1 MVSPWGIPDP
11 GGLTSMT
18 GATSIA
24 IGLPEHSRSWRGLP
38 FSAKLFIGITI
49 LGGLATL
56 VYGGIHQTSNN
67 IAEFICYLGIAVLAS
82 RLKVN
87 LPGITGTLSVNFLF
101 ILIGVLDLSFSE
113 TLILGAISMVAQC
126 FYPER
131 PKALQVAFNV
141 CAGSIA
147 TALAYLAYHQR
158 LITHVVDSRPIL
170 LGLAATIYFIA
181 NAGTIATVI
190 SLTERRPITR
200 ILVDCYFW
208 SFPYYLV
215 GAGIAAI
222 IVWLNHAFN
231 WETSLLVLPAVY
243 LIYRSY
249 RLYLGKLE
257 DEKRHVE
264 EMANL
269 HLRTIEALALAIEAK
284 DHTTHE
290 HLQRV
295 RVYAIEVAKH
305 LGVNG
310 PELEALHAASL
321 LHDIGK
327 LAVPEHIISK
337 PGRLSPEEFEKMKI
351 HTLVGAEILE
361 RVRFPYPVVPIVRA
375 HHEKWDGSGY
385 PMGLKGAEI
394 PLGARI
400 LSAVDYLDALASD
413 RQYRRA
419 LPMREVMQKL
429 ALESG
434 KSFDPKVVD
443 VLLKRYE
450 NLERLVI
457 SKSSEDLNAPLSTAI
472 KIDRG
477 LEPAAGFEN
486 STATDYVGRET
497 TFLSS
502 IAAARQE
509 AQALFELSQ
518 DLGASLSLGETL
530 SVFSVKLKPMV
541 PYDAIAIYIKRE
553 NELVAEFVN
562 GDNYR
567 LFSSLRIPIGQGLSG
582 WVAHNRKPIIN
593 GNPSVEPG
601 YLNDPSKFSTLRSA
615 LAVPLEGVAGII
627 GVLALYRGERDAF
640 TSDHLRILLAVS
652 GKMALAIENAL
663 KYQQAENSAT
673 TDYLTGLPNARSLF
687 LQLDRELARCKR
699 DNTSLTVMVSDM
711 DGFKQINDRFGHLEG
726 NRVLRLFA
734 QALKDT
740 CREYDYVARMGGD
753 EFVVIAPGLTPDAS
767 AKKTE
772 QMRALARHAGSE
784 VCGEDILSLSV
795 GRAVFP
801 ADGKDAEQLLAEA
814 DRRMYLEKQKQLA
827 YKDRRAHPRLKCRVT
842 IELTADNSGVPLFAN
857 LTDISLGGCFIETS
871 TIVPAGSKIQL
882 GFSMD
887 DPTLTTEGLVMRL
900 DPGSGLAVQF
910 PELNRDA
917 RDRMF
922 RIIEFVQKST
932 SFYNKR
938 YLDSLAKS

>member
-1 MVSPWGIPDP
+1 MPSPSRGWKHAPWFAKVFISVVVIAG
-11 GGLTSMT
+11 T
-18 GATSIA
+18 GV
-24 IGLPEHSRSWRGLP
+24 LL
-38 FSAKLFIGITI
+38 
-49 LGGLATL
+49 
-56 VYGGIHQTSNN
+56 YGAIHQSSKN
-67 IAEFICYLGIAVLAS
+67 IAEFICYLGIAILAS

-101 ILIGVLDLSFSE
+101 VLIGILELSFSE
-113 TLILGAISMVAQC
+113 TLTLGAIAMLAQC
-126 FYPER
+126 MFPER
-131 PKALQVAFNV
+131 PNAIQVSFNV
-141 CAGSIA
+141 CAGAVS
-147 TALAYLAYHQR
+147 TTLAFLVYHHPLTNL
-158 LITHVVDSRPIL
+158 LIGSRPIL
-170 LGLAATIYFIA
+170 LGLAACVYFVA
-181 NAGTIATVI
+181 NAGSIAMVI
-190 SLTERRPITR
+190 SLTENRPLSK

-215 GAGIAAI
+215 GAGIAGTIA
-222 IVWLNHAFN
+222 WLNQKFN
-231 WETSLLVLPAVY
+231 WETSLLLVPAVY

-249 RLYLGKLE
+249 RLYLGKLD
-257 DEKRHVE
+257 DEKRHVD

-284 DHTTHE
+284 DQTTHD

-295 RVYAIEVAKH
+295 RVYAIEVAKE
-305 LGVNG
+305 LGVTG
-310 PELEALHAASL
+310 AELEALHAAAL

-337 PGRLSPEEFEKMKI
+337 PGRLTPEEFEKMKI

-394 PLGARI
+394 PVGARI

-419 LPMREVMQKL
+419 LPLQEVMQKL
-429 ALESG
+429 VAESG
-434 KSFDPKVVD
+434 KSFDPKVVE
-443 VLLKRYE
+443 VLRQRYQH
-450 NLERLVI
+450 LERLALA
-457 SKSSEDLNAPLSTAI
+457 KSTEDPNAPLSTAI
-472 KIDRG
+472 KIERG
-477 LEPAAGFEN
+477 LAPAAGFEN
-486 STATDYVGRET
+486 AKAQDHVGHEA

-509 AQALFELSQ
+509 AQSLFELSQ

-541 PYDAIAIYIKRE
+541 PYDAIAIYILRE
-553 NELVAEFVN
+553 NELVPEYVN

-567 LFSSLRIPIGQGLSG
+567 LFSSLRIPLGQGLSG
-582 WVAHNRKPIIN
+582 WVAQNRKPIVN

-601 YLNDPSKFSTLRSA
+601 YLNDPSMFSTLRSA
-615 LAVPLEGVAGII
+615 LAVPLEGVSGVI

-652 GKMALAIENAL
+652 SKMALSIENAL
-663 KYQQAENSAT
+663 KYAQAENSAT

-699 DNTSLTVMVSDM
+699 DNTTLTVMVSDL

-734 QALKDT
+734 QALKDS

-753 EFVVIAPGLTPDAS
+753 EFVVVAPGLPTDAS
-767 AKKTE
+767 SKKNE
-772 QMRALARHAGSE
+772 QLRALAKQAGFE
-784 VCGEDILSLSV
+784 VCGEEILSLSV
-795 GRAVFP
+795 GVAVYP
-801 ADGKDAEQLLAEA
+801 TDGNDAEQLLAEA
-814 DRRMYLEKQKQLA
+814 DRRMYLEKQKQLS
-827 YKDRRAHPRLKCRVT
+827 YKDRRLHPRMKCRVT
-842 IELTADNSGVPLFAN
+842 IELHSDAGATPVFAN
-857 LTDISLGGCFIETS
+857 LTDVSMGGCYVETS
-871 TIVPAGSKIQL
+871 SILSPGTKLKV

-887 DPTLTTEGLVMRL
+887 DATLMAEGIVARI
-900 DPGSGLAVQF
+900 DPGSGVAVQF
-910 PELNRDA
+910 KEVNREG
-917 RDRMF
+917 RERMLKVL
-922 RIIEFVQKST
+922 EHVQKSNA
-932 SFYNKR
+932 FYNNRYFENLLKR
-938 YLDSLAKS
+938 